1 MSSHVGDFSQE
12 HCELEHSHTG
22 QNSEESTR
30 MRKQELW
37 AADGGDRLCQ
47 QYQSMNTNNFF
58 FLFYFCCCWP
68 YWTLTEKWRESFLL
82 AKYLSSFENENR
94 ILPKKK
100 KKKRFVSP
108 SSQIQTVFSRSNKRR
123 GLTDTINIAHVFYKD
138 VFAYKCL
145 LSFLC
150 IVIFPQVT
158 LYEIH
163 FS

>member
-30 MRKQELW
+30 MREQEHW
-37 AADGGDRLCQ
+37 AADSGDRLCRR
-47 QYQSMNTNNFF
+47 YQSMNTNNFF
-58 FLFYFCCCWP
+58 FWILFFVVVDHIGHG
-68 YWTLTEKWRESFLL
+68 LWREGSRSFWPNIWALL
-82 AKYLSSFENENR
+82 RMRTEFS
-94 ILPKKK
+94 PQK

-158 LYEIH
+158 LYETH